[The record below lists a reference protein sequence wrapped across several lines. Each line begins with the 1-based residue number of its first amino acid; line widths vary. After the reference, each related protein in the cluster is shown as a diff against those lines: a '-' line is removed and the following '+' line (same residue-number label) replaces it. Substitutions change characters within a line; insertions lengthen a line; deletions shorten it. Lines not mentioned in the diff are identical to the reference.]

1 MNIKLVNVDNRLSI
15 KYNSVDG
22 IYNWGAD
29 NAYPQLITTI
39 INSSVTAKQCV
50 DLNSK
55 YIYGRFNF
63 TDIVDKNALIIN
75 KKGLNINQLLRITSR
90 EFSEINNLLHQL

>member
-29 NAYPQLITTI
+29 NAYPQPITTI
-39 INSSVTAKQCV
+39 YSSVTAKQCV

-55 YIYGRFNF
+55 YIYGKGFDF
-63 TDIVDKNALIIN
+63 ATDIVDKTYL
-75 KKGLNINQLLRITSR
+75 
-90 EFSEINNLLHQL
+90 

>member
-29 NAYPQLITTI
+29 MHIHN
-39 INSSVTAKQCV
+39 
-50 DLNSK
+50 
-55 YIYGRFNF
+55 
-63 TDIVDKNALIIN
+63 
-75 KKGLNINQLLRITSR
+75 
-90 EFSEINNLLHQL
+90 

>member
-15 KYNSVDG
+15 KYVLMVFIIG
-22 IYNWGAD
+22 VLI
-29 NAYPQLITTI
+29 AYPQLITTI

-55 YIYGRFNF
+55 YIYGKF
-63 TDIVDKNALIIN
+63 LILQQI
-75 KKGLNINQLLRITSR
+75 
-90 EFSEINNLLHQL
+90 

>member
-39 INSSVTAKQCV
+39 K
-50 DLNSK
+50 
-55 YIYGRFNF
+55 
-63 TDIVDKNALIIN
+63 
-75 KKGLNINQLLRITSR
+75 
-90 EFSEINNLLHQL
+90 

>member
-15 KYNSVDG
+15 KYSVDG

-29 NAYPQLITTI
+29 NAYPQLII

-55 YIYGRFNF
+55 YIYG
-63 TDIVDKNALIIN
+63 
-75 KKGLNINQLLRITSR
+75 KGFDCNRYS
-90 EFSEINNLLHQL
+90 

>member
-29 NAYPQLITTI
+29 NAYPQPITTI

-55 YIYGRFNF
+55 YIYGKGFDF
-63 TDIVDKNALIIN
+63 ATDIVDKTYL
-75 KKGLNINQLLRITSR
+75 
-90 EFSEINNLLHQL
+90 

>member
-1 MNIKLVNVDNRLSI
+1 VNVDNRLSI

-29 NAYPQLITTI
+29 NAYPQPITTI

-55 YIYGRFNF
+55 YIYGKGFDF
-63 TDIVDKNALIIN
+63 ATDIVDKKLII
-75 KKGLNINQLLRITSR
+75 KKG
-90 EFSEINNLLHQL
+90 

>member
-1 MNIKLVNVDNRLSI
+1 MNDNRLSI

-39 INSSVTAKQCV
+39 INSVTAKQCV

-55 YIYGRFNF
+55 YIYG
-63 TDIVDKNALIIN
+63 
-75 KKGLNINQLLRITSR
+75 KGFDLQQI
-90 EFSEINNLLHQL
+90 